1 MPSWPV
7 PNDTDRR
14 RRETIASSPSHERR
28 IEIAEPFKL
37 PIKMPAKAVIAV
49 QLLNQ
54 FEDDAGAEGMQPLD
68 LPLAAKTS

>member
-1 MPSWPV
+1 
-7 PNDTDRR
+7 
-14 RRETIASSPSHERR
+14 
-28 IEIAEPFKL
+28 
-37 PIKMPAKAVIAV
+37 MPAKAVIAV